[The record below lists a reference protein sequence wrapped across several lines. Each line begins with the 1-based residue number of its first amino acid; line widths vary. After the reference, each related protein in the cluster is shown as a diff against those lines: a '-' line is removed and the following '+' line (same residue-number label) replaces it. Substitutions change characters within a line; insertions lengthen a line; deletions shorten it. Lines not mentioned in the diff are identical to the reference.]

1 MKAAEIWNYFLMTEV
16 QLQKISTCR
25 GKITYQGP
33 ISQPTF

>member
-25 GKITYQGP
+25 GKISFGP
-33 ISQPTF
+33 ISQAIF